1 MAKREE
7 VQRLAD
13 IEEAAMLSTR
23 RGRRRTCSRRDREE
37 GIPARQAWRQSLI
50 DKQVAALTDMNAAQ
64 NARLENQA
72 REVEAKAQDARR
84 RLDEKKKN
92 ELLVT
97 HMSRQQQMRW
107 KREKDEQERQDQLH
121 FAGELQ
127 KLNASLREE
136 EAQTIR
142 DRFEKAKVRDRFLLQ
157 QMDAKVK
164 AREQEQ
170 LDDMYEAEHVRQW
183 MGDDDA
189 IFDQYAQM
197 CLDEWVAQ
205 GKNPRPIETVLT
217 KARSF
222 AD

>member
-13 IEEAAMLSTR
+13 IEEAAMLEYAT
-23 RGRRRTCSRRDREE
+23 GKEKDLLARRDREE
-37 GIPARQAWRQSLI
+37 ERFRARQAWRQSLI

-142 DRFEKAKVRDRFLLQ
+142 GSNHITRC
-157 QMDAKVK
+157 
-164 AREQEQ
+164 ARC
-170 LDDMYEAEHVRQW
+170 
-183 MGDDDA
+183 G
-189 IFDQYAQM
+189 
-197 CLDEWVAQ
+197 CLMELC
-205 GKNPRPIETVLT
+205 GR
-217 KARSF
+217 R
-222 AD
+222 